1 MTMTDPVADLLTRI
15 RNMNRL
21 KRRRAT
27 IPYSKLKEQILETML
42 REGFINEFNVEGEAT
57 AKQLVVTLKYGPAGE
72 FVISTLQRVSR
83 PGRRVYRGVQEMQP
97 VLKGMGMN
105 VVSTNKGILSDR
117 EARAQKVGGEIL
129 CQIC

>member
-21 KRRRAT
+21 KRRRVT

-42 REGFINEFNVEGEAT
+42 REGFITEFKVDGEGT
-57 AKQLVVTLKYGPAGE
+57 ARQLVVILKYGPAGE
-72 FVISTLQRVSR
+72 HVINTLKRVSR
-83 PGRRVYRGVQEMQP
+83 PGRRVYRSVQELQP
-97 VLKGMGMN
+97 VLKGMGMHI
-105 VVSTNKGILSDR
+105 VSTNKGILSDR

-129 CQIC
+129 CEVC

>member
-21 KRRRAT
+21 KRRRVT

-42 REGFINEFNVEGEAT
+42 REGFITEFKVDGEGT
-57 AKQLVVTLKYGPAGE
+57 ARQLMVTLKYGPAGE
-72 FVISTLQRVSR
+72 HVINTLKRVSR
-83 PGRRVYRGVQEMQP
+83 PGRRVYRGVQELRP
-97 VLKGMGMN
+97 VLKGMGIHVM
-105 VVSTNKGILSDR
+105 STNKGILSDR

-129 CQIC
+129 CEIC